1 MKIFQVNV
9 LTDQS
14 NKKEEVIAQAESLL
28 ADANE
33 EVRILLSVG
42 RLIPADLLKREIS
55 HLQTRVQALK
65 DANTEVV
72 IRGLELDIKVLSVK
86 LNADIHLL
94 GFKPSS
100 TTPSPTSATT
110 KSATAPPTEPTGA
123 TTRARSTSASTTHT
137 TGRSTAETVHTAA
150 PTSKTTHK

>member
-1 MKIFQVNV
+1 M
-9 LTDQS
+9 
-14 NKKEEVIAQAESLL
+14 L

-72 IRGLELDIKVLSVK
+72 IKGLELDIKLLSVK
-86 LNADIHLL
+86 LNTDIHLF
-94 GFKPSS
+94 GFRPSS

-110 KSATAPPTEPTGA
+110 KSASTAPPTEPTGA
-123 TTRARSTSASTTHT
+123 TTKRASTSAPTAHT
-137 TGRSTAETVHTAA
+137 TASSTAKIVHTAA